1 MDAKGVTVKGLIHA
15 ATARTRTALEQCQLQ
30 PELMKHQWAEN
41 RLADFTLWD
50 SGIGA
55 SARDKVSLDHRL
67 ASQPET
73 QDVVLSLLRT
83 LAAEADRCTE
93 QGRAALKNSN
103 TLLRIP
109 LICFR
114 RQSNSAKTAM

>member
-1 MDAKGVTVKGLIHA
+1 MDAKGVKTKGPIHA

-50 SGIGA
+50 TGIGA
-55 SARDKVSLDHRL
+55 SAHDKVSLDHRL

-83 LAAEADRCTE
+83 LAVEADRCLQ
-93 QGRAALKNSN
+93 QGSAAPVNGR
-103 TLLRIP
+103 TLL
-109 LICFR
+109 
-114 RQSNSAKTAM
+114 